1 MKFGVKNPVA
11 ILSFVGKEKLSDAFQ
26 LEERLSELNT
36 QKQYKIIVDLT
47 DVEHMSSATLGP
59 LAHFAERCRA
69 HHGELRLVI
78 TSERI
83 LHLMRVTMQDK
94 IIEIYSSLEEAQE
107 DF

>member
-1 MKFGVKNPVA
+1 MKFGVKNSA
-11 ILSFVGKEKLSDAFQ
+11 TILSFAGNKKLSDAFQ

-47 DVEHMSSATLGP
+47 NVEQMSSTTLGP
-59 LAHFAERCRA
+59 LAHFAERCRT

-83 LHLMRVTMQDK
+83 LHLLRVTMQDK
-94 IIEIYSSLEEAQE
+94 IIEVYSSLEEAQE